1 MIYILTYILCVV
13 DVSRKNTRYRNVKSQ
28 TSGFDKMVNSVT
40 EIN

>member
-1 MIYILTYILCVV
+1 MIYILYILCVV

-28 TSGFDKMVNSVT
+28 TSVFDKMVNSVT

>member
-28 TSGFDKMVNSVT
+28 TTVFDKMVNSVT
-40 EIN
+40 KIN